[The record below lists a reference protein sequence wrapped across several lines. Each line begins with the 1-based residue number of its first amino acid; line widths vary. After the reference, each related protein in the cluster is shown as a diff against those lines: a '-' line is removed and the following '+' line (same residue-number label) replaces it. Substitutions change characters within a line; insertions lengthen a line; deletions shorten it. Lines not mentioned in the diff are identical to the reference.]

1 MMNQRQQPVYDP
13 MGQMMQ
19 ILQLIMGQNQQAQ
32 QQQNQDRNFG
42 LEQQQLD
49 MRGEQFNQSHAQQA
63 AIQQAEQE
71 WRRQQAT
78 QQQTN
83 ADRAYGLDERQFGVS
98 QKQLEHSLG
107 MDQKKFD
114 LAVKQFD
121 QQAAHQDAIQKQQIQ
136 QAIMAA
142 LSRNETQD
150 GFQDPRALYQYL
162 EQLGISLPAMQ
173 PPPPSAAELEKAA
186 AVAKFNQMLQ

>member
-121 QQAAHQDAIQKQQIQ
+121 QQAAHQEAIQKQQIQ

-142 LSRNETQD
+142 LSRMETPE
-150 GFQDPRALYQYL
+150 GFQDPTALFQYL
-162 EQLGISLPAMQ
+162 QQQGIQIPGLQ
-173 PPPPSAAELEKAA
+173 PRPQAPVDPRVLNAQSI
-186 AVAKFNQMLQ
+186 VQQSM